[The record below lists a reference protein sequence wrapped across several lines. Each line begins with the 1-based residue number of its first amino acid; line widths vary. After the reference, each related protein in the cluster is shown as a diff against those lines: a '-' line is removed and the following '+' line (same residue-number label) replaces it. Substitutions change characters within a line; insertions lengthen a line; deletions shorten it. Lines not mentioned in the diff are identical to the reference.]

1 LWIVAKMSPSLLT
14 PIGLV
19 VGGVVGYF
27 IKRLVSQND
36 KTMSELDQ
44 RIEEIHKRSV
54 RRDNEQDNEIK
65 KLRRDLNRNVVRNS
79 DLDRFEDR
87 MNRRIQQ
94 SRESTL
100 ERIDTLEKNV
110 SRQIQTT
117 LSVVKKLPDTD

>member
-1 LWIVAKMSPSLLT
+1 MSPSLLT

-36 KTMSELDQ
+36 KTMNELDQ

-54 RRDNEQDNEIK
+54 KRDNEQDDEIK